1 MVCPLELKVNSPD
14 TLQLDDRYF
23 TDLKG
28 QYEFTLNFLIKS
40 TETQK
45 TICDVRPVH
54 QWDRRSVNCEVE
66 LESGTYEI
74 IPKIM
79 AERHVWR
86 PRVEKMVKRAADENP
101 KKLRQ
106 IGLQYDLAHAKG
118 GIVDED
124 EALRKKREAEKKKK
138 LKGKKQED
146 KNKQMAEA
154 MARMEAAMVAM
165 RHEYN
170 QTLNEKENGKE
181 RDRKEE
187 STDEKKNDDESDS
200 KGSTVETKADQAPP
214 GTWPEDSAKSDL
226 DVPKH
231 SETLVEPNK
240 EPSSHD
246 TSQAIDEK
254 RRLPVRVPSPP
265 DYRRGPPQPSASPI
279 HYQNRYQDN
288 DDQYQRPDQSSLRNN
303 RRMTMT
309 DYSMDQY
316 PVFTPPTEPAS
327 ESDRDSSDSGS
338 GSGSDTVSDDNSS
351 SSDSD
356 AVSCYPRRHY
366 RQRKKQPWNAV
377 CVIGLRV
384 YAQHSGIKVSLAD
397 QKRDEAI
404 ELVAPEGSS
413 AAGPTE

>member
-1 MVCPLELKVNSPD
+1 MC
-14 TLQLDDRYF
+14 QLDDRYF

-28 QYEFTLNFLIKS
+28 QYEFTLNFLVKS
-40 TETQK
+40 SETKK
-45 TICDVRPVH
+45 TICAVRPVH

-66 LESGTYEI
+66 LEPGTYEI

-79 AERHVWR
+79 AERSMWR
-86 PRVEKMVKRAADENP
+86 PRVEKMVKRAADQNP

-124 EALRKKREAEKKKK
+124 EALRKKRDAKKKK
-138 LKGKKQED
+138 KIKGKKQEE

-154 MARMEAAMVAM
+154 MAQMEQAMVAM

-170 QTLNEKENGKE
+170 QTLKEKEKEKEKEKDKGK
-181 RDRKEE
+181 DKKE
-187 STDEKKNDDESDS
+187 STLEPKSDDDSDF
-200 KGSTVETKADQAPP
+200 KGSSDVETKSDKVLP
-214 GTWPEDSAKSDL
+214 GCWPEESGKNNVDASKRC
-226 DVPKH
+226 
-231 SETLVEPNK
+231 ETSVEPRK
-240 EPSSHD
+240 EPFTED
-246 TSQAIDEK
+246 KDK
-254 RRLPVRVPSPP
+254 RRPSPSGPRRGGPPSPP
-265 DYRRGPPQPSASPI
+265 SGLPI
-279 HYQNRYQDN
+279 HYQ
-288 DDQYQRPDQSSLRNN
+288 DQVQYPDYRPPFQNN

-316 PVFTPPTEPAS
+316 PVFTPPTEPTS
-327 ESDRDSSDSGS
+327 ESDQDNSSSGS

-356 AVSCYPRRHY
+356 DIGFPTTRRF
-366 RQRKKQPWNAV
+366 RLGQRKKQPWNAV

-384 YAQHSGIKVSLAD
+384 YAQHEGIKVRLAD
-397 QKRDEAI
+397 QKRNEAT